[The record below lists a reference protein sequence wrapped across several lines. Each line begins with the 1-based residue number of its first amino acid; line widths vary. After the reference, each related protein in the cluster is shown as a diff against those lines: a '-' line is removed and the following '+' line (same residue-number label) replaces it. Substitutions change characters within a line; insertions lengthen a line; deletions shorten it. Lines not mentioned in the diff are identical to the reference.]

1 MTTVVTR
8 EIDREVFVFKM
19 RDLCER
25 TGLDR
30 QTIHFYIQQGL
41 VPEGQK
47 TGRNMAYYSEEHL
60 ERIRLVRELA
70 HQRFLPL
77 KAIRALLDGE
87 EEAFSPE
94 QRAIMSEV
102 RTRVRSALRP
112 TRATPFVSASAVA
125 ARTGCSVSEILEL
138 GEAGLLTSRGEAANE
153 EVLEEDVWVVE
164 AWVRL
169 RAAGFDP
176 ALGFSPGDLAVYG
189 EAMKSLVRLEAR
201 MFATRVGRLDPDE
214 AGRLLDRG
222 LPLINEFI
230 TRLHTSRA
238 RQLLATID

>member
-1 MTTVVTR
+1 MTVTLTH
-8 EIDREVFVFKM
+8 EVDREVFIFKM

-70 HQRFLPL
+70 HQSFLPL
-77 KAIRALLDGE
+77 KAIRAVLDGE

-112 TRATPFVSASAVA
+112 TAVTPCASAAGVA
-125 ARTGCSVSEILEL
+125 ARTGCATSDLREL
-138 GEAGLLTSRGEAANE
+138 AEAGLLTLRGDAGGE
-153 EVLEEDVWVVE
+153 EIPEEDVWVVE
-164 AWVRL
+164 AWARL
-169 RAAGFDP
+169 REAGFAP
-176 ALGFSPGDLAVYG
+176 ELGFTPADLAIYG
-189 EAMKSLVRLEAR
+189 DAMKSLVRLEAR
-201 MFATRVGRLDPDE
+201 MFATRVGQLDPDA
-214 AGRLLDRG
+214 AGTLLDRG

-238 RQLLATID
+238 RQLLAAID

>member
-1 MTTVVTR
+1 MTTVAAR
-8 EIDREVFVFKM
+8 ALDREVYVFKM

-47 TGRNMAYYSEEHL
+47 TGRNMAYYSNEHL

-70 HQRFLPL
+70 HERFLPL
-77 KAIRALLDGE
+77 KAIRAVLDGE

-112 TRATPFVSASAVA
+112 VAESQLVA
-125 ARTGCSVSEILEL
+125 ASKVCTDTGCSLKEVQQLE
-138 GEAGLLTSRGEAANE
+138 EAGLLTLRGEGAAA
-153 EVLEEDVWVVE
+153 EVPQEDVWIVE
-164 AWVRL
+164 AWMRL
-169 RAAGFDP
+169 RQAGFDP
-176 ALGFSPGDLAVYG
+176 ALGFSPLDLAVYG
-189 EAMKSLVRLEAR
+189 EAMKSLVRQEAR
-201 MFATRVGRLDPDE
+201 MFATRVGALSPDQ
-214 AGRLLDRG
+214 AGKLLDRG
-222 LPLINEFI
+222 LPLINEFLA
-230 TRLHTSRA
+230 TLHTTRA
-238 RQLLATID
+238 RQLLAAID

>member
-1 MTTVVTR
+1 MTTTVAH
-8 EIDREVFVFKM
+8 EIDRDVFVFKM

-70 HQRFLPL
+70 HERFLPL
-77 KAIRALLDGE
+77 KAIRAVLDGE

-112 TRATPFVSASAVA
+112 AQVTQFISSTVVT
-125 ARTGCSVSEILEL
+125 ARTGCTAAEIVEF
-138 GEAGLLTSRGEAANE
+138 GEAGLVTLRGEAATVE
-153 EVLEEDVWVVE
+153 ILEEDVWVLE
-164 AWVRL
+164 AWARL
-169 RAAGFDP
+169 REAGFDP
-176 ALGFSPGDLAVYG
+176 RLGFSPADLAIYG
-189 EAMKSLVRLEAR
+189 DAMKSLVRLEAR
-201 MFATRVGRLDPDE
+201 MLATRVGRLDPDD
-214 AGRLLDRG
+214 AGKLLDRG

-238 RQLLATID
+238 RQLLAAID